1 MNFKV
6 NTKQRNKSIQGLRS
20 FKDTLPKEAK
30 RIIKKKGEI
39 YSKTLENWKFIV
51 GNDLFKVSYPKS
63 FKNINKIKG
72 SNLIIMV
79 KRGKE
84 VEVEYSKKN
93 ILKRIN
99 AYFGYNVVDDIRLKT
114 FSVEIKK
121 NLEKKILDDTK
132 KNYLKKI
139 STIKNEKVMKS
150 LLEFKRIF
158 KPR

>member
-1 MNFKV
+1 MIYLKLV
-6 NTKQRNKSIQGLRS
+6 T
-20 FKDTLPKEAK
+20 
-30 RIIKKKGEI
+30 RI
-39 YSKTLENWKFIV
+39 
-51 GNDLFKVSYPKS
+51 

-99 AYFGYNVVDDIRLKT
+99 AYFGYNVVDNIRLKT

-121 NLEKKILDDTK
+121 NLEKKILNDTK
-132 KNYLKKI
+132 KNYIKKI
-139 STIKNEKVMKS
+139 NNIKNEKVKKS
-150 LLEFKRIF
+150 LLEFKKIF
-158 KPR
+158 KPK

>member
-1 MNFKV
+1 MNFKL

-63 FKNINKIKG
+63 LKNTNKIRG
-72 SNLIIMV
+72 SSLIVMV

-84 VEVEYSKKN
+84 VDLEYSKKN
-93 ILKRIN
+93 ILKRMN
-99 AYFGYNVVDDIRLKT
+99 TFFGYDVVNDIR
-114 FSVEIKK
+114 FNSFDVEVKE
-121 NLEKKILDDTK
+121 NLEKKDLYATK
-132 KNYLKKI
+132 KYHFKKI
-139 STIKNEKVMKS
+139 KSIKNEKVMKS
-150 LLEFKRIF
+150 LLEFEKVF
-158 KPR
+158 KAK

>member
-1 MNFKV
+1 MNFKL

-63 FKNINKIKG
+63 FKSINKIKG

-79 KRGKE
+79 KRGNE

>member
-1 MNFKV
+1 MNFKL

-63 FKNINKIKG
+63 FKSINKIKG

-79 KRGKE
+79 KRGNE

-99 AYFGYNVVDDIRLKT
+99 AYFGYNVVDNIRLKT

-132 KNYLKKI
+132 KNYIKKI

>member
-1 MNFKV
+1 MSFKY
-6 NTKQRNKSIQGLRS
+6 NTKQRSKTVQGLRS

-79 KRGKE
+79 KRGNE

-99 AYFGYNVVDDIRLKT
+99 AYFGYNVVDNIRLKT

>member
-1 MNFKV
+1 MNFKL

-150 LLEFKRIF
+150 LLEFKKIF
-158 KPR
+158 KPK

>member
-1 MNFKV
+1 MNFKL

-99 AYFGYNVVDDIRLKT
+99 AYFGYNVVDNIRLKT

-132 KNYLKKI
+132 KNY
-139 STIKNEKVMKS
+139 IKNKYYQK
-150 LLEFKRIF
+150 
-158 KPR
+158 

>member
-63 FKNINKIKG
+63 FKSINKIKG

-79 KRGKE
+79 KRGNE

>member
-63 FKNINKIKG
+63 FKSINKIKG

-79 KRGKE
+79 KRGNE

-99 AYFGYNVVDDIRLKT
+99 AYFGYNVVDNIRLKT

>member
-1 MNFKV
+1 MNFKL

-63 FKNINKIKG
+63 FKSINKIKG

-79 KRGKE
+79 KRGNE

-132 KNYLKKI
+132 KNYIKKI

>member
-63 FKNINKIKG
+63 FKSINKIKG

-79 KRGKE
+79 KRGNE

-99 AYFGYNVVDDIRLKT
+99 AYFGYNVVDNIRLKT

-132 KNYLKKI
+132 KNYIKKI

-150 LLEFKRIF
+150 LLEFKKIF
-158 KPR
+158 KPK

>member
-1 MNFKV
+1 MNFKL

-84 VEVEYSKKN
+84 VEVEYS
-93 ILKRIN
+93 
-99 AYFGYNVVDDIRLKT
+99 
-114 FSVEIKK
+114 
-121 NLEKKILDDTK
+121 
-132 KNYLKKI
+132 
-139 STIKNEKVMKS
+139 NEDSGFRMIALS
-150 LLEFKRIF
+150 A
-158 KPR
+158 

>member
-79 KRGKE
+79 KRGNE

>member
-132 KNYLKKI
+132 KNYIKKI

-150 LLEFKRIF
+150 LLEFKKIF
-158 KPR
+158 KPK

>member
-63 FKNINKIKG
+63 FKSINKIKG

-79 KRGKE
+79 KRGNE

-99 AYFGYNVVDDIRLKT
+99 AYFGYNVVDNIRLKT
-114 FSVEIKK
+114 FSVKIKK

-150 LLEFKRIF
+150 LLEFKKIF
-158 KPR
+158 KPK

>member
-1 MNFKV
+1 MNFKL

-99 AYFGYNVVDDIRLKT
+99 AYFGYNVVDNIRLKT

-132 KNYLKKI
+132 KNYIKKI

-150 LLEFKRIF
+150 LLEFKKIF
-158 KPR
+158 KPK